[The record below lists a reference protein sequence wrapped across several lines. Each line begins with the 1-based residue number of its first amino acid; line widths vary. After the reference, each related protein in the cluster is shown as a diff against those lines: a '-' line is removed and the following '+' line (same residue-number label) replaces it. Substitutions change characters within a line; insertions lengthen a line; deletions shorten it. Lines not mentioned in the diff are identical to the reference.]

1 MIFCLCYPCLFNRF
15 QFYGLLPLSNAKQTK
30 CFTGGMSWLLFGVY
44 EIGYTIEDPFQGTL
58 RLSILC
64 DGIRRD
70 VLGDDLHR
78 YLAFQLNEH
87 ENPKVAHDKD
97 LGVSIQDDFEENE
110 VADEEDTIAASEIS
124 IKNDL
129 NNRPLLDG
137 AITDIDG
144 QHAFE

>member
-1 MIFCLCYPCLFNRF
+1 
-15 QFYGLLPLSNAKQTK
+15 
-30 CFTGGMSWLLFGVY
+30 MSWLLFGVY

-78 YLAFQLNEH
+78 DTAFQLNEQ
-87 ENPKVAHDKD
+87 ENGKIASNEKD
-97 LGVSIQDDFEENE
+97 LGVTVHDDFQENE
-110 VADEEDTIAASEIS
+110 VADEDTSAVIIDDTSHSA
-124 IKNDL
+124 IKTSL
-129 NNRPLLDG
+129 TLDG
-137 AITDIDG
+137 TITEIIIG